1 MKRRNGDCAKIRRQV
16 RKANR
21 SLDDTYDSMLFI
33 SKTLAFWMITFT
45 MDHFL
50 HCRLEFF
57 WYLWYLARNINSSYT
72 QSLGLSLVFV
82 CIAFTSDLLCY
93 FFIPVQYLFFAA
105 STWVW
110 VHYIYNNERG
120 LTPSTLI
127 LYFIIILLE
136 SSVKFKPEH
145 RAALNINLCKPFAAH
160 CVGFPIV
167 TFSFSE
173 LRRNCSYFSFSLG
186 SGGASGV
193 KSSSQ
198 RKSSQHQSQQDLF
211 GAFDNELSHKNSSH
225 RKSTE
230 TQDECSAESTAGR
243 CSSSSGTAKKSKS
256 HHHSNHSHNS
266 IKEESSSK
274 QPSEPSGLER
284 EVKQLRAS
292 LTASR
297 SLELELRA
305 TLANL
310 VSGER
315 NTRSELSESQQ
326 ENQELNARLQ
336 SLLSVR
342 AVDKQA
348 LTSLEK
354 RLIEEKKLKAT
365 LETLL
370 TKEKKAKRTAEEI
383 VSKLTNSSCSSIGSS
398 SAGACSELCKTKRR
412 ELEAETNQ
420 WRREAEERRENELQS
435 LLRLRDEHSEL
446 ERLRRQVSHVTDRNA
461 ALERSLSAETRIKL
475 DLFSAL
481 GEAKRENEIVE
492 GKLRKS
498 ERELLTMRTRMAQI
512 LALMPTSS
520 FAPLT
525 PHPTP
530 SASPSSKHL
539 SLDSSLLPSNLDP
552 NALAYTPKTNG
563 HLIMEAN

>member
-266 IKEESSSK
+266 IKETI
-274 QPSEPSGLER
+274 
-284 EVKQLRAS
+284 LR
-292 LTASR
+292 
-297 SLELELRA
+297 
-305 TLANL
+305 
-310 VSGER
+310 V
-315 NTRSELSESQQ
+315 
-326 ENQELNARLQ
+326 
-336 SLLSVR
+336 
-342 AVDKQA
+342 
-348 LTSLEK
+348 
-354 RLIEEKKLKAT
+354 
-365 LETLL
+365 
-370 TKEKKAKRTAEEI
+370 
-383 VSKLTNSSCSSIGSS
+383 
-398 SAGACSELCKTKRR
+398 
-412 ELEAETNQ
+412 
-420 WRREAEERRENELQS
+420 
-435 LLRLRDEHSEL
+435 
-446 ERLRRQVSHVTDRNA
+446 
-461 ALERSLSAETRIKL
+461 
-475 DLFSAL
+475 
-481 GEAKRENEIVE
+481 
-492 GKLRKS
+492 
-498 ERELLTMRTRMAQI
+498 
-512 LALMPTSS
+512 
-520 FAPLT
+520 
-525 PHPTP
+525 
-530 SASPSSKHL
+530 
-539 SLDSSLLPSNLDP
+539 
-552 NALAYTPKTNG
+552 
-563 HLIMEAN
+563 